1 MTMTNIFSFLF
12 HGLIGIGKLIL
23 GIYLLS
29 GWFITNALYYLILCG
44 ARGHV
49 LYRFKLTKKI
59 EEAAE
64 RYAKEYTVYRQ
75 SGIFLCVLGITYFLV
90 CLRMYVVGDPVV
102 YEGHIIFLVAL
113 IAFIKLGFAIGGT
126 ITHRHLKNPIFT
138 TLKLISFVDA
148 IVSIVVTQY
157 TLLIMKQSSQAIY
170 SSSQFGMGCSIVF
183 IFIGIYMFFNKSK
196 AIPVT
201 PQNNETSSAI
211 DPQ

>member
-1 MTMTNIFSFLF
+1 MTMTNIFSFLI

-23 GIYLLS
+23 GIYLFS
-29 GWFITNALYYLILCG
+29 GWFITNAIYYLILCA

-49 LYRFKLTKKI
+49 LYRFKLTKTL
-59 EEAAE
+59 EDAHQ

-75 SGIFLCVLGITYFLV
+75 SGIFLCMLGITYFFV
-90 CLRMYVVGDPVV
+90 CLRMYIVGDPVA

-126 ITHRHLKNPIFT
+126 IVHRHLKNPIFT

-157 TLLIMKQSSQAIY
+157 MLLVMKQSSQAIY
-170 SSSQFGMGCSIVF
+170 SSARFGMGCSIVF
-183 IFIGIYMFFNKSK
+183 IGIGIYMFLNKSK
-196 AIPVT
+196 AC
-201 PQNNETSSAI
+201 ETTS
-211 DPQ
+211 